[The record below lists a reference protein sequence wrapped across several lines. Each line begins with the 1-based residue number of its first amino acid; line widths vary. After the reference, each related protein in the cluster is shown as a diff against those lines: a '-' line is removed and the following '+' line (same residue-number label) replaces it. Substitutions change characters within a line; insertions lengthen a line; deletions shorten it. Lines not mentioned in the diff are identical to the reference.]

1 MRRRLLRDGLGPV
14 RREASEAVSR
24 LRLGSAFGFQE
35 LVDSVARFRGTR
47 LDIRAVPSLGK
58 GEVSALWLS
67 MRDIELILHVDTDSE
82 LYREQIILHELA
94 HMILGHDL
102 QETGSMAQNSLLPDL
117 PAALIQ
123 GALARC
129 RERSRIEL
137 AAEVLADLLAKG
149 LSASR
154 VPSGGEPLK
163 FSEVF
168 G

>member
-1 MRRRLLRDGLGPV
+1 
-14 RREASEAVSR
+14 
-24 LRLGSAFGFQE
+24 
-35 LVDSVARFRGTR
+35 
-47 LDIRAVPSLGK
+47 
-58 GEVSALWLS
+58 
-67 MRDIELILHVDTDSE
+67 
-82 LYREQIILHELA
+82 
-94 HMILGHDL
+94 
-102 QETGSMAQNSLLPDL
+102 MAQNSLLPDL

-154 VPSGGEPLK
+154 GSSGGEPLK